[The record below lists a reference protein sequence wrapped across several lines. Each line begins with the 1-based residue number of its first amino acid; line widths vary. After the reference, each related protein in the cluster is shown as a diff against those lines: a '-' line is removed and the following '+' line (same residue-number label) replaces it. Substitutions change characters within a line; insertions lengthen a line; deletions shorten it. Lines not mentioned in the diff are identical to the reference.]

1 MWLIAYANQYA
12 IGPKP
17 CKDQILGGCVCG
29 SNGAATTKA
38 AVEEGYRA
46 IWSPPSSWYLSCYA
60 DQCASSG
67 NGAGFEPWEHVFAQE
82 PFLCRGASAQG
93 CGRGRSDVSI
103 TDPEHQERRVMHR
116 GLIYDSCTT
125 DPTF

>member
-1 MWLIAYANQYA
+1 MRINIYA

-46 IWSPPSSWYLSCYA
+46 IWGPPSSWYLSCYA

-103 TDPEHQERRVMHR
+103 TDPEQQERRVITMR
-116 GLIYDSCTT
+116 VQLIQNFKACTT
-125 DPTF
+125 DI